1 MPQVT
6 DAERAGVDTAAI
18 AVTSLG
24 RRAAD
29 LRAAGVPE
37 PESIASLV
45 PADATHHQVAHAY
58 TNELSVRL
66 DAPPVACDGSLWT
79 VDPSGL
85 WRRRPRQQLEVQIG
99 RTFNQH
105 KYCRKV
111 SDYRAIVDHM
121 MSMADA
127 PGFFDAAPL
136 GVVTPSG
143 FHHVAEGRRE
153 SVKLRPDH
161 RQRYALAVDP
171 DFDIEPARFYRFLG
185 DAFDGGQDSPQAHLI
200 AEFTGAALVGDVH
213 RYQAALLLLGV
224 AGSGKSVTQR
234 LMLASFP
241 PDSVVSVSPVHWS
254 HEYYVIGLAG
264 ARLNAVGELPD
275 ATPLPAAAFK
285 SVIGGDLLSGRH
297 PTHRPVYF
305 RSRCGHVFNSNHL
318 PATLD
323 PGDGFFRRW
332 RVVHF
337 TKPVPPEARDPDL
350 CERILESELG
360 AVIAWA
366 LLGAERVARAGR
378 LRTTAEHDAVI
389 QRWRVGSNKVLLFLS
404 DPDYCRLGPRER
416 CGVADLFAA
425 YRHWSAVNGYKPMSN
440 RAYSTLMEETA
451 GSIGVMKTRSASE
464 RVVQGVSLVASF
476 GGGLL

>member
-1 MPQVT
+1 MSDDVH
-6 DAERAGVDTAAI
+6 AAI
-18 AVTSLG
+18 SVPLTHDEQL
-24 RRAAD
+24 RQRAAD

-45 PADATHHQVAHAY
+45 PADATHHQLAHAFL
-58 TNELSVRL
+58 NEMGARL
-66 DAPPVACDGSLWT
+66 DAPPVACDGSLWA

-99 RTFNQH
+99 RTFSEH

-111 SDYRAIVDHM
+111 SDYRAIADHM

-127 PGFFDAAPL
+127 PGFFDDAPL

-224 AGSGKSVTQR
+224 AGSGKSVMQR
-234 LMLASFP
+234 LMLSIFP

-275 ATPLPAAAFK
+275 ATPLPPAALK
-285 SVIGGDLLSGRH
+285 SVIGGDRLSGRH
-297 PTHRPVYF
+297 PTHRPMYF

-350 CERILESELG
+350 CERILQSELG

-378 LRTTAEHDAVI
+378 LRTTAEHDAVM
-389 QRWRVGSNKVLLFLS
+389 QRWRVGSNKVLLFLT
-404 DPDYCRLGPRER
+404 DPDYCRLGPREH

-425 YRHWSAVNGYKPMSN
+425 YRHWSQTNGYKAMSN
-440 RAYSTLMEETA
+440 RAYSSLLEETA
-451 GSIGVMKTRSASE
+451 GTFGVVKSRSSTE